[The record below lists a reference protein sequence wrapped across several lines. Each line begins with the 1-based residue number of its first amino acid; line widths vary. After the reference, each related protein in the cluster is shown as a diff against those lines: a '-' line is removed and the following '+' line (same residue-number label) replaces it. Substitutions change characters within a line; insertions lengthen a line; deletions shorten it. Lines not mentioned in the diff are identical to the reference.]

1 MFIDNKKNVIQ
12 EIKTLRSHV
21 DKLNEKLDKGT
32 RKEILK
38 WADKVETQARWLSIL
53 VGEVYK

>member
-1 MFIDNKKNVIQ
+1 MFIDSKKNVIQ

-21 DKLNEKLDKGT
+21 DRLTEKLDKGT
-32 RKEILK
+32 RKEIIK
-38 WADKVETQARWLSIL
+38 CADKVETQARWLSIL